1 MQGSFS
7 CPVSIN
13 IPHLKHFGTCSCIRD
28 YTPHPTVVAHVR
40 HMTSH
45 EQWNPGISRG
55 NGRNVGGGGDM
66 ICPKCGT
73 QIRGTPPVLCE
84 SNTLPYMVTSD
95 SVSTELY
102 MIIVNL
108 FCQRQ

>member
-1 MQGSFS
+1 MQGSFA

-13 IPHLKHFGTCSCIRD
+13 IPHLKDFGTCSCIKD
-28 YTPHPTVVAHVR
+28 YTPHPTVVSHVR

-45 EQWNPGISRG
+45 EQWNPGIGRG

-84 SNTLPYMVTSD
+84 SYTLPYMVTSD
-95 SVSTELY
+95 SVSTEL
-102 MIIVNL
+102 
-108 FCQRQ
+108 